1 MNLTTMCDLLM
12 MELHLKLGWCNNI
25 WRLGLCL
32 DKLLQCDHG
41 RDVVIKVGLFND
53 NFHTQLSIPYNG
65 SKHKTPLHTKVYGE
79 FLEFRLIFLWITS
92 VYLNVGHGCRRF
104 L

>member
-1 MNLTTMCDLLM
+1 MGKFASNRIGMNLTMMCDITNDGTTFEAWVM
-12 MELHLKLGWCNNI
+12 QQHLKIDLKIGI
-25 WRLGLCL
+25 ICL

-65 SKHKTPLHTKVYGE
+65 SKHKTSIHTKVYGE
-79 FLEFRLIFLWITS
+79 FLEFILIFL
-92 VYLNVGHGCRRF
+92 
-104 L
+104 